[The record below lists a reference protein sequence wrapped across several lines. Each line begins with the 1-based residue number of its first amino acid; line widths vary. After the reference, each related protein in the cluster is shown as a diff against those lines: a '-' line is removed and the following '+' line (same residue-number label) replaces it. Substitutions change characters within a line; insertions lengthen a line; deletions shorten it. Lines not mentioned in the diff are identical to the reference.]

1 MSSEKPPQEVPV
13 LTGAESDKITTRQP
27 YPEQTDSKHGE
38 PYEKELDIENQTTS
52 RGHNSIDDTSSQR
65 PKLEPI
71 RSHVSTHDAPG
82 ATNDDHY
89 EEGDEVYSKFTP
101 NRKIVIVSVLSF
113 CSFLAPISS
122 TSILSASPEVVAT
135 FHTTGALFNL
145 SNALYML
152 FMGLSP
158 LVYGPL
164 GTTYGR
170 RWPLIIA
177 SITFTLFSIGS
188 ALSPNLA
195 CYYIMRMLTAFQ
207 GTAFLIIGGTVIGDI
222 YRPIERGTAYGFF
235 LSGTLIGPA
244 LGPLIA
250 GVIVTYV
257 SWRNIF
263 WLQVALAGVATIAVI
278 LLIPET
284 IHRARKEELVGLTRK
299 EKARKLWSW
308 GNPVRVLWL
317 FRYPNLAIVG
327 VASSALVWNMYSL
340 LTPIRYVLNPR
351 FELTTPLQSGLFYIA
366 PGCGYLTGTFFG
378 GRWADHV
385 VKKWIRKRGG
395 QRVPEDRLRSCLV
408 ALGVVIPA
416 CMLLYGW
423 SIEKE
428 VGGIPLPVIV
438 MYIQG
443 VAQLFCF
450 PSLNTYCLVSKREPL
465 SKRKEIESCPSTP
478 HTDFRTSQDVMKK
491 QSSEV
496 VAGNYV
502 IRYLFAAGGSA
513 ACLPVIEAIGVGWFS
528 TISAFFLVLAA
539 VGTWATS
546 VWGHEWQESMER
558 RWPSEA

>member
-13 LTGAESDKITTRQP
+13 LTGVESDKVTTRQP
-27 YPEQTDSKHGE
+27 YPEQTDSKHAQSQE
-38 PYEKELDIENQTTS
+38 PYEEPDIERQTRS
-52 RGHNSIDDTSSQR
+52 RGHSIQDTESQR
-65 PKLEPI
+65 TKLEHV

-82 ATNDDHY
+82 ASNNDDDHY

-101 NRKIVIVSVLSF
+101 NKKIVIVSVLSF

-177 SITFTLFSIGS
+177 SVTFTFFSIGS

-250 GVIVTYV
+250 GIIVTYA

-263 WLQVALAGVATIAVI
+263 WLQVALAGVATLAVI

-284 IHRARKEELVGLTRK
+284 IHRARKEDLVGLSK
-299 EKARKLWSW
+299 AQQARKLWSW
-308 GNPVRVLWL
+308 ANPVRVLWL

-428 VGGIPLPVIV
+428 VGGVPLPVIV
-438 MYIQG
+438 MYVQG

-450 PSLNTYCLVSKREPL
+450 PSLNTYCLVSRERFPD
-465 SKRKEIESCPSTP
+465 SKEE
-478 HTDFRTSQDVMKK
+478 
-491 QSSEV
+491 
-496 VAGNYV
+496 Y
-502 IRYLFAAGGSA
+502 
-513 ACLPVIEAIGVGWFS
+513 
-528 TISAFFLVLAA
+528 
-539 VGTWATS
+539 
-546 VWGHEWQESMER
+546 
-558 RWPSEA
+558 

>member
-1 MSSEKPPQEVPV
+1 MSNEKPPQEVPV
-13 LTGAESDKITTRQP
+13 LTGAESDNITTRQP
-27 YPEQTDSKHGE
+27 YPGQTDSKHAQSEE
-38 PYEKELDIENQTTS
+38 PYEEIDIERQTRS
-52 RGHNSIDDTSSQR
+52 RGHSTESQR
-65 PKLEPI
+65 PKLEHV

-82 ATNDDHY
+82 TTNDSSDHY
-89 EEGDEVYSKFTP
+89 EEGDEIYSKFSH
-101 NRKIVIVSVLSF
+101 NKKIVIVSVLSF

-177 SITFTLFSIGS
+177 SITFTGFSIGS

-195 CYYIMRMLTAFQ
+195 CYYVMRMLTAFQ

-244 LGPLIA
+244 LGPLI
-250 GVIVTYV
+250 GGILTTYV

-263 WLQVALAGVATIAVI
+263 WLQVALAGVATVAVI

-284 IHRARKEELVGLTRK
+284 IHRARKEDLVGLSRK

-327 VASSALVWNMYSL
+327 LASSALVWNMYSL

-450 PSLNTYCLVSKREPL
+450 PSLNTYCLVSL
-465 SKRKEIESCPSTP
+465 NFLQSPSDVQVSHRP
-478 HTDFRTSQDVMKK
+478 FTDDMDLL
-491 QSSEV
+491 
-496 VAGNYV
+496 AGRHEKA
-502 IRYLFAAGGSA
+502 ILRSRRRQLRDP
-513 ACLPVIEAIGVGWFS
+513 LPVRRRRLRSLLARNRSHRCRVVLDDFGFLPCAGCGRDVGDFD
-528 TISAFFLVLAA
+528 L
-539 VGTWATS
+539 G
-546 VWGHEWQESMER
+546 
-558 RWPSEA
+558 P